1 VQTQYSLN
9 NELHEEPGYFEVP
22 GAHLYTVLHRA
33 TNPVARVLL
42 VGPFAPERHHSYD
55 PWVRWARYLAQRGV
69 EVLRYDYRG
78 VGESEG
84 VFDEMSF
91 AHWNEDVE
99 LLTGWL
105 GARSPNLP
113 LVLHGLEM
121 GALLAARAFH
131 RGIADVLFLWSPPE
145 NANQA
150 LRPALLR
157 WIALDQLFKFGG
169 DRRTASA
176 FIRDVEQGATIDV
189 EGYRWSPKL
198 WRESQEVLL
207 PREMEDEG
215 RATRAYQRPVRI
227 VRLGND
233 AIPLIKGGPA
243 VADEPRDFTSLF
255 AKNWER
261 LAAALAARA
270 GGSREADN

>member
-131 RGIADVLFLWSPPE
+131 RGIADVLFLWSPPA

-215 RATRAYQRPVRI
+215 RANRAYQRPVRI

>member
-1 VQTQYSLN
+1 VQTQYVVN
-9 NELHEEPGYFEVP
+9 NELQEEPGFFEVP

-33 TNPVARVLL
+33 MSPVARVLL

-84 VFDEMSF
+84 VFEEMSF
-91 AHWNEDVE
+91 AHWSEDVE

-105 GARSPNLP
+105 KGRSPNLP

-121 GALLAARAFH
+121 GALLAAKAFH
-131 RGIADVLFLWSPPE
+131 IGIADVLFLWSPPAS
-145 NANQA
+145 ANQA

-157 WIALDQLFKFGG
+157 WIAVDQVFKFGD

-176 FIRDVEQGATIDV
+176 FIRELEEGATIDV
-189 EGYRWSPKL
+189 EGYRWSAKL
-198 WRESQEVLL
+198 WRESHEVLL

-215 RATRAYQRPVRI
+215 SATRAYQRAVRI
-227 VRLGND
+227 VRLGKD

-243 VADEPRDFTSLF
+243 VADEPREFTALF
-255 AKNWER
+255 AKNWDR
-261 LAAALAARA
+261 LAAALAIRA
-270 GGSREADN
+270 GGSREAGN